1 MIELRDFFLSV
12 LFFLKYTYKN
22 YMLVLF
28 VYIYKRWNRNVSVQI
43 LALKVYNFSTW
54 VEKCRISLYA
64 EKVRKVGKCNKIYT
78 IIHIVGGKAMLEI
91 GVCDDDHLLLW
102 EMEKYLLELGCE
114 TGRSLEVTT
123 YADGDEIVKAVMKGK
138 RFDIIYIDIEMPGLN
153 GMTAAKM
160 IRELDRTVQIVFVTC
175 HESYMKEAFMAA
187 PIGFLVKPVSK
198 DEFTGTFNYI
208 LKMIGAEDQYYR
220 FRYDRSDYKVLL
232 KEVIYFESKGRMT
245 EIVCESGRYRL
256 YKNLEAIE
264 EELRGQKMRFVRTH
278 KSYLV
283 SYWRISRFSADIVEL
298 MDGICL
304 PVSRSRK
311 KEVEVNLYEA
321 MEWCHV

>member
-1 MIELRDFFLSV
+1 
-12 LFFLKYTYKN
+12 
-22 YMLVLF
+22 
-28 VYIYKRWNRNVSVQI
+28 
-43 LALKVYNFSTW
+43 
-54 VEKCRISLYA
+54 
-64 EKVRKVGKCNKIYT
+64 
-78 IIHIVGGKAMLEI
+78 MLEI

-102 EMEKYLLELGCE
+102 EMEKYLLELGYE
-114 TGRSLEVTT
+114 TGVNLEVDT
-123 YADGDEIVKAVMKGK
+123 YADGDEIVRAVMKGK
-138 RFDIIYIDIEMPGLN
+138 RFDIIYMDIEMVRLS
-153 GMTAAKM
+153 GMAAAKK
-160 IRELDRTVQIVFVTC
+160 IREVDRTVQMVFVTSY
-175 HESYMKEAFMAA
+175 ESYMKEAFLAA
-187 PIGFLVKPVSK
+187 PIGFLVKPIRK
-198 DEFTGTFNYI
+198 TEFTDTFNHI
-208 LKMIGAEDQYYR
+208 LNMIGTEDQYYR

-264 EELRGQKMRFVRTH
+264 DELRGQKMRFVRIH